1 MFENLNIG
9 DLATYL
15 MILSTIEIVFISH
28 LLYKVRRYKKHLK
41 EKLKKEQAR
50 EATRRRRWYAC

>member
-1 MFENLNIG
+1 MFKNLNIG

-15 MILSTIEIVFISH
+15 MILSAIEIVFISH
-28 LLYKVRRYKKHLK
+28 LLYKVRRYKKYLK

-50 EATRRRRWYAC
+50 EATRLRR